1 MKAIAIGGVPATGK
15 TTLVKTILSIMQPE
29 SMFKYGLLR
38 GYLANDCSILG
49 IYKKDEVFAG
59 TDKLSM
65 AVQKDFEAYINKNRT
80 HILFEGDRLFTKN
93 NLLTLS
99 EHYQLKIILLQSDEQ
114 TLKNRHIERDDNQ
127 SERFIKSRNT
137 KLANICSEKK
147 LHKYIEY
154 HNLQSLVDTK
164 CLADD
169 LSNFIKK

>member
-15 TTLVKTILSIMQPE
+15 TTLVKTILNVMKPK

-99 EHYQLKIILLQSDEQ
+99 EHYQLKIILLQ
-114 TLKNRHIERDDNQ
+114 
-127 SERFIKSRNT
+127 
-137 KLANICSEKK
+137 
-147 LHKYIEY
+147 
-154 HNLQSLVDTK
+154 
-164 CLADD
+164 
-169 LSNFIKK
+169 